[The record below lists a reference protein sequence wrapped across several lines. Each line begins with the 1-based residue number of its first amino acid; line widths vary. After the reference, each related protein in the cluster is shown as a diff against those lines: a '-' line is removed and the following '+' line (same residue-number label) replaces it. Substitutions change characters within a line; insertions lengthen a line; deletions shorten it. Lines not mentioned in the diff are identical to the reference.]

1 MKQRKHRNAQRMR
14 RARRVRSVIRGTAA
28 RPRLS
33 VFRSNRF
40 TYAQLIDDGAG
51 RTLAS
56 SSTRALK
63 AKGKKSEIA
72 VALGKA
78 IAEAAKQSG
87 ITRAVLDRG
96 PYRYHGR
103 VKAVVEGAREAGL
116 KI

>member
-1 MKQRKHRNAQRMR
+1 MR
-14 RARRVRSVIRGTAA
+14 RARRVRSVIRGTAE

-40 TYAQLIDDGAG
+40 TYAQLIDDVAG

-63 AKGKKSEIA
+63 VKGKKSDVA
-72 VALGKA
+72 AALGKA
-78 IAEAAKQSG
+78 IAEAAKQLG
-87 ITRAVLDRG
+87 IARAVPDRG
-96 PYRYHGR
+96 PYKYHGR
-103 VKAVVEGAREAGL
+103 VKAVVEAARKAGL

>member
-1 MKQRKHRNAQRMR
+1 MHRRKHRNTQRLR

-63 AKGKKSEIA
+63 AKGAKSDVA
-72 VALGKA
+72 AALGKA
-78 IAEAAKQSG
+78 IAETAKKVG
-87 ITRAVLDRG
+87 IARAVLDRG
-96 PYRYHGR
+96 PYKYHGR

-116 KI
+116 VI